1 MQGEGL
7 CPTDASTQP
16 IERLF
21 ALRDELDEKR
31 WRCGFDYLRVRQP
44 VRALPLDL
52 GDSPL
57 DQNEALKIGFK
68 DAIQV
73 QQRLPEWIVSV
84 HAKENS
90 RIDRD

>member
-1 MQGEGL
+1 
-7 CPTDASTQP
+7 
-16 IERLF
+16 LF

-52 GDSPL
+52 GDPPL
-57 DQNEALKIGFK
+57 NQAEALKIDVE

-73 QQRLPEWIVSV
+73 L
-84 HAKENS
+84 
-90 RIDRD
+90 